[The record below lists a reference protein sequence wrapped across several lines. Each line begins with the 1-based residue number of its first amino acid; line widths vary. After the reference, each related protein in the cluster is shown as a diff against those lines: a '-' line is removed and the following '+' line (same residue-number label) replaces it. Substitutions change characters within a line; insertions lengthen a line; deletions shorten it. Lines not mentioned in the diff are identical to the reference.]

1 VFGKHNLHSNKR
13 GKRSFFKKET
23 KKANRMEKIFNILLS
38 DRTKEASEK
47 VILTIAII
55 SFIVHLIIILLVH
68 LNLIHIE
75 SNLISSPIAAIYT
88 PFSFILVYEVYL
100 LIYYLPRSITIYVGK
115 QYEIIT
121 LIIIRRLFKD
131 LANLNLSSAWFETK
145 SDLQF
150 TYDVFASI
158 ILFYFISVFYKSI
171 KKRETPVAGVQENLQ
186 ENIKYFVLIK
196 KGIAALLVPVLLMIA
211 ISSFYMWSVS
221 ELSFKNINSVFFDE
235 FFTILIIADVMLL
248 LTSFFYSD
256 KFHKI
261 MRNSGFVISTIL
273 IRLSFSVDGL
283 VNTVLIIGAVSFGLL
298 MNLIHNQYEKNAQD
312 QKF

>member
-1 VFGKHNLHSNKR
+1 
-13 GKRSFFKKET
+13 
-23 KKANRMEKIFNILLS
+23 MERIFNILLS
-38 DRTKEASEK
+38 DRTKEVSERI
-47 VILTIAII
+47 ILTIAII
-55 SFIVHLIIILLVH
+55 SFIVHLFIIMLVH
-68 LNLIHIE
+68 LNFIHIE
-75 SNLISSPIAAIYT
+75 SNLVSSPIAAIYT

-131 LANLNLSSAWFETK
+131 LANLNLSSAWFEIN

-150 TYDVFASI
+150 TYDVLASV
-158 ILFYFISVFYKSI
+158 ILFYFIALFYKSI
-171 KKRETPVAGVQENLQ
+171 KRKETTVTGVQENLQ

-196 KGIAALLVPVLLMIA
+196 KGVAALLVPVLLIIA
-211 ISSFYMWSVS
+211 IYSFAMWSIS
-221 ELSFKNINSVFFDE
+221 KLSFKSINSIFFDE
-235 FFTILIIADVMLL
+235 FFTILIIADVILL
-248 LTSFFYSD
+248 LTSFFSSD

-283 VNTVLIIGAVSFGLL
+283 INTILIISAVTFGLL

-312 QKF
+312 NKF

>member
-1 VFGKHNLHSNKR
+1 
-13 GKRSFFKKET
+13 
-23 KKANRMEKIFNILLS
+23 MEKIFNLLLS

-47 VILTIAII
+47 VILSIAII

-75 SNLISSPIAAIYT
+75 SNLTSSPIAAIYT

-131 LANLNLSSAWFETK
+131 LANLNLSPEWFENK

-150 TYDVFASI
+150 TYDVLATV
-158 ILFYFISVFYKSI
+158 ILFYLIAVFYKSI
-171 KKRETPVAGVQENLQ
+171 KKRDAPAPGNQEDLQ
-186 ENIKYFVLIK
+186 NNIKYFVIIK
-196 KGIAALLVPVLLMIA
+196 KGIAALLVPVLLIIA
-211 ISSFYMWSVS
+211 ISSFYMWSIS

-256 KFHKI
+256 KFQKI

-283 VNTVLIIGAVSFGLL
+283 INTVLIISAVSFGLL

-312 QKF
+312 HKF

>member
-1 VFGKHNLHSNKR
+1 
-13 GKRSFFKKET
+13 
-23 KKANRMEKIFNILLS
+23 MEKIFNLLLS

-55 SFIVHLIIILLVH
+55 SFIVHLFIILLVH
-68 LNLIHIE
+68 LNFIHIE

-100 LIYYLPRSITIYVGK
+100 LIYFLPRSITIYVGK

-131 LANLNLSSAWFETK
+131 LANLNLSSAWFEIN

-158 ILFYFISVFYKSI
+158 ILFYFIALFYKSI
-171 KKRETPVAGVQENLQ
+171 KKKEAAVTSTHENLQ

-196 KGIAALLVPVLLMIA
+196 KGIAALLVPVLLIIA
-211 ISSFYMWSVS
+211 IYSFYMWSVS
-221 ELSFKNINSVFFDE
+221 RLSFKSINSIFFDE
-235 FFTILIIADVMLL
+235 FFTILIIADVLLL

-273 IRLSFSVDGL
+273 IRLSFSVEGL
-283 VNTVLIIGAVSFGLL
+283 INTVLIISAVSFGLL
-298 MNLIHNQYEKNAQD
+298 MNLIHNQYEKNEKD
-312 QKF
+312 RKF

>member
-1 VFGKHNLHSNKR
+1 
-13 GKRSFFKKET
+13 
-23 KKANRMEKIFNILLS
+23 MERIFNILLS
-38 DRTKEASEK
+38 DRTKEVSERI
-47 VILTIAII
+47 ILTIAII
-55 SFIVHLIIILLVH
+55 SFIVHLFIIMLVH
-68 LNLIHIE
+68 LNFIHIE
-75 SNLISSPIAAIYT
+75 SNLVSSPIAAIYT

-131 LANLNLSSAWFETK
+131 LANLNLSSAWFEIN

-150 TYDVFASI
+150 TYDVLASV
-158 ILFYFISVFYKSI
+158 ILFYFIALFYKSI
-171 KKRETPVAGVQENLQ
+171 KKKETTVTGVQENLQ

-196 KGIAALLVPVLLMIA
+196 KGVAALLVPVLLIIA
-211 ISSFYMWSVS
+211 IYSFAMWSIS
-221 ELSFKNINSVFFDE
+221 KLSFKSINSIFFDE
-235 FFTILIIADVMLL
+235 FFTILIIADVILL
-248 LTSFFYSD
+248 LTSFFSSD

-283 VNTVLIIGAVSFGLL
+283 INTILIISAVTFGLL

-312 QKF
+312 NKF